1 MANRSR
7 ARQAKLMLV
16 LAIGMMLFGVVCW
29 PSVSAKQMRD
39 PETVKTH
46 CVYPTI
52 CPIILP
58 LMSDSQFT
66 KPLEEDALAKFY
78 EQQAWPRFVELA
90 DALEGETQIEQL
102 RKNGLRVLVALPGPA
117 WDLQDGENLCRIVV
131 GPIVSNADSE
141 AQYVVADDPF
151 GECPPHFYSTPN
163 EPYGSIEAT
172 EQSHQLRVLRE
183 VEVPYTDYFEAY
195 PLHKTMSVVGFGQ

>member
-1 MANRSR
+1 MPKRSR
-7 ARQAKLMLV
+7 TRQAKLMLV
-16 LAIGMMLFGVVCW
+16 LAVGVLLLGFFFV
-29 PSVSAKQMRD
+29 PSAHVKQMRD
-39 PETVKTH
+39 PEPVKVH
-46 CVYPTI
+46 CVYPAI

-58 LMSDSQFT
+58 LMSASQFT
-66 KPLEEDALAKFY
+66 KPLEENALAEFY
-78 EQQAWPRFVELA
+78 EEQAWPRFVALA
-90 DALEGETQIEQL
+90 DALDWDTQIEQL

-131 GPIVSNADSE
+131 GPIVSKAGGE
-141 AQYVVADDPF
+141 AQYVVVDDSF

-163 EPYGSIEAT
+163 EPYGSIDAT